1 MTGFGVGEAPLGQGR
16 VALEVRSLNHRYLD
30 LRVRLPTELGDHG
43 FWLEQR
49 ARERLTRGRYDIG
62 GRFSG
67 AALGVPELSME
78 RARAAYAALCRLRDE
93 LAPGSELPVTAIA
106 AMADVITVP
115 SATDVDAVRAAL
127 DRALGAALDA
137 LDRMRVSEGDA
148 LGRELRERL
157 KTARRLCAE
166 IKERAQDSVTAYRHR
181 LKTRLE
187 RLLTDASVALDTG
200 RLELELAIMADKSDV
215 TEELVR
221 LGSHF
226 DQFEALLAS
235 PEPIGRRLD
244 FLLQETAREVNTVG
258 SKSQDGDVSH
268 RVVELKAEIERM
280 REQVQNVE

>member
-1 MTGFGVGEAPLGQGR
+1 MTGFGVGEAPLGEGR

-30 LRVRLPTELGDHG
+30 LRVRLPVELGDHG

-67 AALGVPELSME
+67 PAVGAPELSLE
-78 RARAAYAALCRLRDE
+78 RARDAYAALCKIRDE
-93 LAPGSELPVTAIA
+93 LAPGTEVPVTAIA

-115 SATDVDAVRAAL
+115 RATDVDAVRQAL

-137 LDRMRVSEGDA
+137 LDGMRASEGAA
-148 LGRELRERL
+148 LGRELGERL
-157 KTARRLCAE
+157 QTARRLCAE
-166 IKERAQDSVTAYRHR
+166 ISERAGEAVAAYRHR
-181 LKTRLE
+181 LKARLE
-187 RLLTDASVALDTG
+187 RLLADASVALDTG
-200 RLELELAIMADKSDV
+200 RLELELAILADRSDV

-226 DQFEALLAS
+226 DQFEALLGAS
-235 PEPIGRRLD
+235 EPVGRRLD